1 MCDGPSNLGHHP
13 SAGAGKPLGPSDE
26 TSAHRHRADGV
37 TPADE
42 CTPTFLCARITR
54 VTTDSAPPE
63 GYTEPSV
70 VYCVEYVDPREPEAG
85 WHQLGAFTT
94 ESEAQRLRGRL
105 VAEGFFAEL
114 LINLIPV
121 HQRVEDWEWDRY
133 SERPHIG
140 IGTYA
145 AIRSA
150 A

>member
-1 MCDGPSNLGHHP
+1 
-13 SAGAGKPLGPSDE
+13 
-26 TSAHRHRADGV
+26 
-37 TPADE
+37 
-42 CTPTFLCARITR
+42 

-114 LINLIPV
+114 LINLTPATSGW
-121 HQRVEDWEWDRY
+121 RTG
-133 SERPHIG
+133 S
-140 IGTYA
+140 GTDKA
-145 AIRSA
+145 NVRTSA
-150 A
+150 